1 MAKKST
7 YLKKHELK
15 EIEEVIELAEVLEFA
30 EVLEL
35 QGYLQTALDVELST
49 VPIYLYTYYSI
60 NRNSNW
66 DDDINARDQGK
77 DGNTLAT
84 YANKAGA
91 VIMSVVVE
99 EMLHMSLA
107 ANILKAI
114 GGTPKV
120 YGQSPAIFPTNLP
133 HHKKKDSQGHRY
145 LFGLESLSENHL
157 RKFLEIEQPEKPH
170 APPEKDKWETL
181 GQFYDYITEQIKKV
195 DPAVFANH
203 ADSQLQAQDG
213 YYAPNNVDTIYPKE
227 AHWVTKK
234 NSPDEKHPASATAHQ
249 AMFTNNEDSGGI
261 RVIKTIKN
269 AVDAMKVIKH
279 QGEGD
284 SVKDDKWDDKSK
296 HEDSHYYRFKELL
309 APLEDED
316 SVVAKNLNKAL
327 FPAFV
332 NNPTRAKW
340 NQATGGAS
348 DNVIDLVNA
357 VYSYILLMTE
367 VSYTISDPAAQHT
380 FFYIGMH
387 KGMIFIL
394 DKLIGNMRDPSNYPI
409 GFGGVGFVGLA
420 PTFENYIFGS
430 KKTARAELTALAA
443 TVNKSYPKV
452 CDPNILQRI
461 NDLPDVNVDPTKPI
475 SFGSPA

>member
-7 YLKKHELK
+7 YLKKQELK
-15 EIEEVIELAEVLEFA
+15 EIEEVIELAEFLELE

-60 NRNSNW
+60 NRNPSF
-66 DDDINARDQGK
+66 DDDINGPDKGAA
-77 DGNTLAT
+77 GNTLAT

-120 YGQSPAIFPTNLP
+120 YGQSPASFPTNLP
-133 HHKKKDSQGHRY
+133 HHRKKDSQGHRY

-157 RKFLEIEQPEKPH
+157 RKFLEIEQPEKTN

-203 ADSQLQAQDG
+203 ADSQLHGQEG

-227 AHWVTKK
+227 ARWAAKK
-234 NSPDEKHPASATAHQ
+234 NPPDEKHPAAATAHQ
-249 AMFTNNEDSGGI
+249 ATFTNNEDSGGI

-296 HEDSHYYRFKELL
+296 HEESHYYRFKELL
-309 APLEDED
+309 TPLENED
-316 SVVAKNLNKAL
+316 TVVAQNLNQAL
-327 FPAFV
+327 YPAFV

-340 NQATGGAS
+340 SQATCGAS

-367 VSYTISDPAAQHT
+367 VSYTLSGAAQHT

-394 DKLIGNMRDPSNYPI
+394 DKLIGNMRSASNYPA
-409 GFGGVGFVGLA
+409 GFGGAGFNGLA
-420 PTFENYIFGS
+420 PTFENYAFGS
-430 KKTARAELTALAA
+430 KKTARAELTDLAA
-443 TVNKSYPKV
+443 RVNKALSNV
-452 CDPNILQRI
+452 CDANILQRI
-461 NDLPDVNVDPTKPI
+461 NDLPDVNVDPKKPI
-475 SFGSPA
+475 SFGSPS